1 MNIEIYKQQ
10 HVEILQAVHQLA
22 QLMQG
27 DVSTKSNE
35 IARLLMSLRFKVKTH
50 VAGEDKI
57 LYPRFANQA
66 ETQAAKLLQT
76 YQDDMLNLATGFLS
90 FVASWEYAE
99 RIQADPARF
108 VQEAK
113 QALDALV
120 KRIQRENQE
129 FYPSIERLG
138 AY

>member
-22 QLMQG
+22 QLVQG
-27 DVSTKSNE
+27 DVVAKSNE

-57 LYPRFANQA
+57 LYPRFSGKA
-66 ETQAAKLLQT
+66 ETQAAQLLQA
-76 YQDDMLNLATGFLS
+76 YQEDMQSLASGFLS

-129 FYPSIERLG
+129 FYPSIEKL
-138 AY
+138 AAN